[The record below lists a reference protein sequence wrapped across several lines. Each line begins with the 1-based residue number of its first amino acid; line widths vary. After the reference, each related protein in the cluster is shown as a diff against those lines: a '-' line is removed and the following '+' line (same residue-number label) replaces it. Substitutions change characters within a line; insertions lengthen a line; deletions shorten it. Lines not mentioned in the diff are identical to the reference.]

1 MLHTRWCF
9 FYNLHN
15 SIEWARYKYP
25 CYVGPSQS
33 CNAHFIR
40 FFSADALTLWFFW
53 CLQVYITE
61 ISFGDKT
68 WTVRRRYSEFL
79 NLRTALQSSYNDG
92 KIFSVS
98 WWFTYIMCISCLSV
112 KGLSFPPKVFNNFSL
127 HILESRRQE
136 LDIFLQSIVKMVQVE
151 NNGDLRN
158 FLNLDLNFGSP
169 IHQFNL
175 QSKQQQTKS
184 DKSEELKLKMSSL
197 EKENALLRTQKRVM
211 AQLLYKYLWL
221 WEVYYM

>member
-1 MLHTRWCF
+1 MG
-9 FYNLHN
+9 
-15 SIEWARYKYP
+15 IP
-25 CYVGPSQS
+25 
-33 CNAHFIR
+33 
-40 FFSADALTLWFFW
+40 
-53 CLQVYITE
+53 
-61 ISFGDKT
+61 
-68 WTVRRRYSEFL
+68 
-79 NLRTALQSSYNDG
+79 
-92 KIFSVS
+92 
-98 WWFTYIMCISCLSV
+98 CLSV

-136 LDIFLQSIVKMVQVE
+136 LDIFLQSIVRMVQVE

-184 DKSEELKLKMSSL
+184 DKSVELKLKMSSL

-211 AQLLYKYLWL
+211 AHLLYKYL
-221 WEVYYM
+221 